1 MQIESDTTYGTDGWP
16 ASAER
21 GTMQR
26 VKHMYTCL
34 TSYCDIIPTVR
45 GSGVITGEG
54 EKGGGH
60 CRFLTNYLITTA
72 ATPNM
77 KSRKM

>member
-1 MQIESDTTYGTDGWP
+1 MQIEGDTTYGTDGWSE
-16 ASAER
+16 SAKR
-21 GTMQR
+21 GTMQP

-54 EKGGGH
+54 RGGG
-60 CRFLTNYLITTA
+60 TA
-72 ATPNM
+72 G
-77 KSRKM
+77 S